1 MIATVGSWDNEIS
14 LRKEG
19 QGKGLCD
26 KLGLGSERRGGN
38 NGFAATDL
46 EMRIGGLDLWS
57 SMRCV
62 GLLQSTRFPG
72 SSNPWDNRLCL
83 VGLGHGTKQ

>member
-26 KLGLGSERRGGN
+26 KLGSGSERRGGN

-57 SMRCV
+57 SMRWVC
-62 GLLQSTRFPG
+62 
-72 SSNPWDNRLCL
+72 SSQLAFME
-83 VGLGHGTKQ
+83 VATLGIIGCAWWG